1 MEDVLVDAA
10 GLLQPTNYPA
20 VDGLKLPDKL
30 LRIFAHTDFE
40 ILTLPVSASWAAW
53 AGGCITCNSGDA
65 LQYLSDDRL
74 KSTYHRVRTPRHN
87 EYKGARASMAY
98 FANVRN
104 STLLQGPLKKYPALT
119 FNDILAKKLQEPHN
133 KIDEKD
139 LEKYTPEEYLQ
150 YQDNVPT
157 GPEFEGATAVA

>member
-1 MEDVLVDAA
+1 MAFVKKSIGELAHPASAKYWVCILLIDYSGPLLGPKRLWVALVDSRFDREDE
-10 GLLQPTNYPA
+10 LTC
-20 VDGLKLPDKL
+20 
-30 LRIFAHTDFE
+30 IFCA
-40 ILTLPVSASWAAW
+40 
-53 AGGCITCNSGDA
+53 
-65 LQYLSDDRL
+65 
-74 KSTYHRVRTPRHN
+74 
-87 EYKGARASMAY
+87 
-98 FANVRN
+98 
-104 STLLQGPLKKYPALT
+104 ALT